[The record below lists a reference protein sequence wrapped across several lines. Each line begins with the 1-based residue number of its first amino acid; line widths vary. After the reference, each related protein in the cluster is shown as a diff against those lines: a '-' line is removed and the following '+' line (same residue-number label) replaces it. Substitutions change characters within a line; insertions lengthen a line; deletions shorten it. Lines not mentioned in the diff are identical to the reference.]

1 MYFNIIICRAGHYGW
16 GAATMTFTIL
26 PFLVAVFIHFISPE
40 KMKFAKETDNDPWYE
55 TWLRKAETMPKP
67 LRYIPGFQTA
77 YHVCVVVR
85 MGQYTFEISDA
96 KSLLEVL
103 GTKIETDSIKAIPEY
118 FNYDQSTY
126 DTFRKEL
133 GEHFESYLV
142 AENNS

>member
-16 GAATMTFTIL
+16 GAATLTFTIL

-40 KMKFAKETDNDPWYE
+40 KMKSAKETDNDPWYE

-85 MGQYTFEISDA
+85 MAQYTLEISDK
-96 KSLLEVL
+96 KSLLEEL
-103 GTKIETDSIKAIPEY
+103 LEKIESDAISS
-118 FNYDQSTY
+118 NLKIQD
-126 DTFRKEL
+126 
-133 GEHFESYLV
+133 G
-142 AENNS
+142 